1 MHNIWLKIRPYL
13 GRAKSFIILILER
26 NFPYPVFLKIP
37 QKLPEYAPNS
47 AGNYKELSL
56 LTLRTAKNI
65 FPRINEMV
73 GQSKLPQVIST
84 DHFLKYMDFEELTE
98 SIDKF
103 ELLFNFYK
111 SDKASN
117 HKYQFI
123 YSPILAAIGNSGNLL
138 EIGMGTNNTQ
148 FASNMGKKGTPGAS
162 LRAFKELLPNWKI
175 YGADIDREI
184 LFNDKEI
191 NTFFV
196 DQLDYQTLID
206 LGARIGQKLDLIIDD
221 GLHSPDANVNVLI
234 FAMTALNKNGWIV
247 IEDIN
252 FSALPIWQTVS
263 YLILSEFKV
272 YLIENNGT
280 LVFAA
285 KKIGHKG

>member
-1 MHNIWLKIRPYL
+1 MMHDIWLKMRPYL
-13 GRAKSFIILILER
+13 GRARLFIILIKER

-47 AGNYKELSL
+47 AGNYRELTL
-56 LTLRTAKNI
+56 LTLKTAKNI

-73 GQSKLPQVIST
+73 GQSKLSKVIST
-84 DHFLKYMDFEELTE
+84 DHFTQIMDFEELTE
-98 SIDKF
+98 SINKF

-111 SDKASN
+111 SDKATN

-123 YSPILAAIGNSGNLL
+123 YGPIIAAIGNSGNLL
-138 EIGMGTNNTQ
+138 EIGMGTNKTQ

-162 LRAFKELLPNWKI
+162 LRAFKDLLPNWKI
-175 YGADIDREI
+175 YGADIDRDI
-184 LFNDKEI
+184 LFNDEEI

-196 DQLDYQTLID
+196 DQLDYETLID
-206 LGARIGQKLDLIIDD
+206 LRDLIIDD
-221 GLHSPDANVNVLI
+221 GLHSPDANVNVLK

-252 FSALPIWQTVS
+252 FSALPIWQIVS
-263 YLILSEFKV
+263 YLILPDFKV
-272 YLIENNGT
+272 YLIDNNGT

-285 KKIGHKG
+285 QKIGENA